1 MFGSLEEHSIQPASG
16 YYGQTWPASGAI
28 PQSFSTGGWTVDSKG
43 FVQQTFLGA
52 SIRNFNM
59 QGGFGDTSSQ
69 LTVEL
74 VNDEFNKSDG
84 TPAGTGDDVYHS
96 GLHDFF
102 APPIVGSPVFF
113 KFGRNLATVEEAY
126 KQTFDDLYGLNTISS
141 VAATEDNQD
150 TEGPVGKDGTVST
163 TAAPSSPLDPT
174 TVGQF
179 DIKNFTSLADGQYV
193 DIVDGSIK
201 DYSEI
206 LNNSDRGRN
215 HLVFGGVLQSYIQN
229 RGPNGNPLYVVQV
242 TDPREILANTVL
254 ILNHYTGTTF
264 NNNNIYNLYGFLE
277 YNLGTS
283 GIQEINDFYSHSGI
297 LTKYVY
303 PDGGVVFSGVNPFDN
318 SICPVGSGMDEYFV
332 TSETSPTYGTSDNNT
347 QLNANPFLL
356 PPQFP
361 ITGTG
366 FSRRSKQG
374 IPYYRIKQ
382 ALRALFKFDGKLPKE
397 FEEKGFGGFI
407 NFRGF
412 HYVVDLSGLPKMP
425 NFYYLDFDKLNML
438 DLFLEIAEVTSKSL
452 FVTLLPVIDHPACK
466 FLYNWNKDK
475 IKRGDKEKLIAG
487 IIRIDTID
495 RSKQPSYGA
504 IKSFIDGLASSG
516 IYVENQDVG
525 YELSNITTDKFIVG
539 AQEVDM
545 YYFSTNADRD
555 ILDIKK
561 QKTGDNTLSTNLGSQ
576 WKLETSLE
584 QQVLPY
590 YGKLG
595 KHAVTIPKGFGAYQQ
610 ILLDSSHVTANGV
623 GNYYVATEMELRCAL
638 ISYDRWKE
646 FLRGYNDIYL
656 ESVEANDELE
666 MMKLDNSPVDGLPIH
681 PNISNNYAVTVPRS
695 VFPSDNEDEPYG
707 DDGLPKSPCNPPYG
721 YPLYYKRATKIGI
734 LEAGYLDLK
743 LKYTAILTNIAKMK
757 ASINPDQVKIL
768 INSIWAD
775 LRNQAE
781 DNRVTDLELELLKFI
796 EDNLLNIDNKN
807 IEDILGFIDNKVS
820 AIASQ
825 VISTFPRLERKSIE
839 NSMRVYNF
847 VKGVAEECLGKK
859 FLVKIPKHANL
870 YYRRKISY
878 KDKNEDIG
886 QYEFGPFGFKAR
898 PISSGVGYEQSN
910 DFYRAKKKDR
920 ELLKES
926 SDHVFKHFLSNKN
939 ISVNKEILSKYPGAL
954 QVNYN
959 PVSDQYDFNYEPN
972 EQGGFFDFDLFQ
984 NLIPQTQ
991 IALLKES
998 GYTNL
1003 PIAVQQKIVPQDL
1016 TNFLNDNGRI
1026 SPYVRFDNSQYL
1038 ALDNISK
1045 DMLTQEV
1052 IEGTTLIP
1060 DIAEELDNLSAEANK
1075 FHKFPSSN
1083 NIDNIINTKQ
1093 VAFVKCFID
1102 DKFYMPPKIIERPSY
1117 KVYGREVKDI
1127 GQISKPK
1134 RFRDPSTGRLVDSIS
1149 YYLAHYVPDSEKDKT
1164 GHTINSKILDFKRIF
1179 DSHTSSNSTEESKIQ
1194 PSGTILCALD
1204 DVDTDNVYAL
1214 ITLPGRISPI
1224 KDARFKDGEFQTL
1237 NTEQLKHY
1245 LTMDVV
1251 KGVEGFDVP
1260 VFIDKPTS
1268 GILNCDPPDLE
1279 KGAREAYNKAI
1290 GNLSFAFPQQI
1301 NYAVPS
1307 PVYPDL
1313 VALPLISKERCYGP
1327 WVSSQSDKTD
1337 TAAYA
1342 NIGGRI
1348 EFEKNEN
1355 LSPWNYGG
1363 YNAMNEAGLL
1373 EAEFSNSLLLF
1384 SERGGFV
1391 VPSEPSGVSLGKA
1404 LLNNGP
1410 LVTNITVDISENGI
1424 KTTYQLDLY
1433 TASFG
1438 KLQKQ
1443 KEDEIS
1449 KMSRER
1455 QKLKDEKNALIRKG
1469 LGKYQTAENYKI
1481 IYDNLS
1487 MISKTIDAGTSVINE
1502 IQQRSTPPTQLVAT
1516 VITDKQENYSSDL
1529 GGSVNQTVYGVDMA
1543 MQPTN
1548 SIGVAAQ
1555 NFPTQ
1560 SEAAKNY
1567 YNSAGGPLSDLQ
1579 TPASL
1584 EFYHPHMSHKNAT
1597 FIKAKQ
1603 QLYKSETETTISDED
1618 ITLYEA

>member
-1 MFGSLEEHSIQPASG
+1 MFGSIEEHSIQPASG
-16 YYGQTWPASGAI
+16 YYGSVWPESGAI
-28 PQSFSTGGWTVDSKG
+28 PQSFSAGGWTVDSRG

-96 GLHDFF
+96 GVSDFF

-126 KQTFDDLYGLNTISS
+126 KQTFDDLYGLDTIS
-141 VAATEDNQD
+141 ATAETGDGD
-150 TEGPVGKDGTVST
+150 EGDGPVGDDGSVRT
-163 TAAPSSPLDPT
+163 TSAPSSPLDPT
-174 TVGQF
+174 TAGSY
-179 DIKNFTSLADGQYV
+179 DINNFTSLQDGQYV
-193 DIVDGSIK
+193 DLVNNNIQ

-206 LNNSDRGRN
+206 LNSSDRGRQ
-215 HLVFGGVLQSYIQN
+215 HLVFGGILQSYIQN
-229 RGPNGNPLYVVQV
+229 RGPNGNPLYAVQV

-254 ILNHYTGTTF
+254 ILNNYTGTTF
-264 NNNNIYNLYGFLE
+264 NNNNIYNLFGFLE
-277 YNLGTS
+277 YNPTS
-283 GIQEINDFYSHSGI
+283 EALKEIDDFYSSANSGI
-297 LTKYVY
+297 LTKYVN
-303 PDGGVVFSGVNPFDN
+303 PDGSVLFSGVNPFDN
-318 SICPVGSGMDEYFV
+318 SICPSGYGMDEYFY
-332 TSETSPTYGTSDNNT
+332 TPESAPTP
-347 QLNANPFLL
+347 NPLAL
-356 PPQFP
+356 PDRFP

-382 ALRALFKFDGKLPKE
+382 ALRALFKFDGKLPE
-397 FEEKGFGGFI
+397 EYEEKGFGGFI

-425 NFYYLDFDKLNML
+425 NFYYLDFDKINML
-438 DLFLEIAEVTSKSL
+438 DLFLEISDVTSKDL
-452 FVTLLPVIDHPACK
+452 FVTLLPVINHPSCA
-466 FLYNWNKDK
+466 FLYQWNKDK
-475 IKRGDKEKLIAG
+475 IKKNDKEKLVAG

-495 RSKQPSYGA
+495 RSKQPKYGA
-504 IKSFIDGLASSG
+504 IKKFIDGLASSG
-516 IYVENQDVG
+516 IFVENQDVG

-555 ILDIKK
+555 TLDIKK
-561 QKTGDNTLSTNLGSQ
+561 EKAGDDSISTNLGTQ

-595 KHAVTIPKGFGAYQQ
+595 KHAVTIPKGFGSYQQ
-610 ILLDSSHVTANGV
+610 ILLDSSHVNANGV
-623 GNYYVATEMELRCAL
+623 GNYYVATEIELRCAL

-646 FLRGYNDIYL
+646 FLKGYNDIYL
-656 ESVEANDELE
+656 ESVEENDELE
-666 MMKLDNSPVDGLPIH
+666 MMKLDSSPIDGLPIH
-681 PNISNNYAVTVPRS
+681 PTISNNYAVTVPRS
-695 VFPSDNEDEPYG
+695 VFQSDDEDNPYG
-707 DDGLPKSPCNPPYG
+707 EDGLPKSPCNPPYG

-743 LKYTAILTNIAKMK
+743 LKYTSILTNIAKIRS
-757 ASINPDQVKIL
+757 SIDPAKVKIL
-768 INSIWAD
+768 LNSIWSD

-781 DNRVTDLELELLKFI
+781 DNRITDLEIELLKFI
-796 EDNLLNIDNKN
+796 EDALLNIENDK
-807 IEDILGFIDNKVS
+807 IEDILGFIDDKVS
-820 AIASQ
+820 TIAAQ

-847 VKGVAEECLGKK
+847 VRGIADDCLGKK
-859 FLVKIPKHANL
+859 FLVKIPKQVNL
-870 YYRRKISY
+870 YHRRKISY
-878 KDKNEDIG
+878 KDNNEDIG
-886 QYEFGPFGFKAR
+886 EYEFGPFGFKAR
-898 PISSGVGYEQSN
+898 PISSGVGYEQSTM
-910 DFYRAKKKDR
+910 FYREKKADR
-920 ELLKES
+920 ANLKEDT
-926 SDHVFKHFLSNKN
+926 DHRFKYFLSNKN
-939 ISVNKEILSKYPGAL
+939 IDDNREILSKYPGAL

-959 PVSDQYDFNYEPN
+959 PISDQYDFNYEPV
-972 EQGGFFDFDLFQ
+972 EHGGFFDFDLFS

-991 IALLKES
+991 IELLKES

-1003 PIAVQQKIVPQDL
+1003 PLAVQQKVVPQDL

-1026 SPYVRFDNSQYL
+1026 CPYVRFDDSQYL
-1038 ALDNISK
+1038 ALDSVGK
-1045 DMLTQEV
+1045 EYLTQETV
-1052 IEGTTLIP
+1052 EGTTLIP

-1075 FHKFPSSN
+1075 FHKFPSANS
-1083 NIDNIINTKQ
+1083 DDDTTDVRR

-1102 DKFYMPPKIIERPSY
+1102 DKFYMPPKTIERSSY

-1127 GQISKPK
+1127 GRLSKPK
-1134 RFRDPSTGRLVDSIS
+1134 RFRDPATGRLVDSIP
-1149 YYLAHYVPDSEKDKT
+1149 YYLAHYVPDSVADSG
-1164 GHTINSKILDFKRIF
+1164 GHTITSKILDFKRRS
-1179 DSHTSSNSTEESKIQ
+1179 DVYTTTTSSSEESRIQ
-1194 PSGTILCALD
+1194 PSGTILCGMD
-1204 DVDTDNVYAL
+1204 DIDTDNVYAL
-1214 ITLPGRISPI
+1214 ITLPGRILPI
-1224 KDARFKDGEFQTL
+1224 KDARFKDGAFQTL

-1251 KGVEGFDVP
+1251 KDVEGFDVP
-1260 VFIDKPTS
+1260 VFINKPSS
-1268 GILNCDPPDLE
+1268 GILACDPPDLE
-1279 KGAREAYNKAI
+1279 KNAREAYNKAV
-1290 GNLSFAFPQQI
+1290 GNLSFAFPQQV
-1301 NYAVPS
+1301 NYIFPS

-1313 VALPLISKERCYGP
+1313 VALPLLSKERCYGP
-1327 WVSSQSDKTD
+1327 WISSQSEKTD

-1348 EFEKNEN
+1348 DFNKNEN

-1363 YNAMNEAGLL
+1363 YYAMNEAGLL

-1384 SERGGFV
+1384 SERGGFI
-1391 VPSEPSGVSLGKA
+1391 VPAEPSGVSLGKA

-1424 KTTYQLDLY
+1424 KSTYQLDLY

-1443 KEDEIS
+1443 KEEEIS

-1469 LGKYQTAENYKI
+1469 LGKYQTSENYKI
-1481 IYDNLS
+1481 LYENLD
-1487 MISKTIDAGTSVINE
+1487 IASKTIEAGTSIIGE
-1502 IQQRSTPPTQLVAT
+1502 IQQRSSPPPTQIVAT
-1516 VITDKQENYSSDL
+1516 VNTDKQENYSSDL
-1529 GGSVNQTVYGVDMA
+1529 GESVHQKVYGVDMA
-1543 MQPTN
+1543 MQPT
-1548 SIGVAAQ
+1548 SSVGIAAQ

-1560 SEAAKNY
+1560 SQAAKNY
-1567 YNSAGGPLSDLQ
+1567 YNSAGGPISDIQ

-1584 EFYHPHMSHKNAT
+1584 DFYHPNMSYINAT

-1603 QLYKSETETTISDED
+1603 KLYKSEDDTGTTISDED